1 MSHDLLRN
9 RKLAHSS
16 LKSPTL
22 VPKMH
27 SKERVKFHVFSR
39 NGIQLVVII
48 HRGDYLSNEKFY
60 CLSNG
65 VVTFYVG
72 SHC

>member
-1 MSHDLLRN
+1 
-9 RKLAHSS
+9 
-16 LKSPTL
+16 
-22 VPKMH
+22 MH
-27 SKERVKFHVFSR
+27 SKERAKFHIFSP
-39 NGIQLVVII
+39 NSIQLVVII

-60 CLSNG
+60 CLSYG